1 VIRKN
6 VVKKCLE
13 MFNEI
18 AENKDDYA
26 KFYES
31 FGKNLKLGIHED
43 SQNRSKLAG
52 QYLHCHITVAAML
65 LVPLVTL
72 ESACHARCC
81 GTCSRQPPRHFAADL
96 LRYHSTKSGEE
107 QTSLKDYVTR
117 MKESQQSVYYI
128 TGESR
133 KAVEQSPFLEKLRK
147 RGFEVLFM
155 VDPIDEVMQLS
166 PKVHQLHA
174 VDRLSTPCLCCM
186 NMTTFMPGLYWV
198 ACSSSAADVP
208 AVLACCSTQSSS

>member
-1 VIRKN
+1 VHACSQVIRKN

-26 KFYES
+26 KFYEA

-43 SQNRSKLAG
+43 SQNRGKLAG
-52 QYLHCHITVAAML
+52 WCLPCQSGAYMRVDVCRALAVSRCSYQWSSRAA
-65 LVPLVTL
+65 
-72 ESACHARCC
+72 ARCC
-81 GTCSRQPPRHFAADL
+81 LSSLLTASGISATDL

-117 MKESQQSVYYI
+117 MKENQQSIYYI

-147 RGFEVLFM
+147 RGLEVLFM
-155 VDPIDEVMQLS
+155 VDPIDEVTWQCQPSHDLS
-166 PKVHQLHA
+166 
-174 VDRLSTPCLCCM
+174 CM
-186 NMTTFMPGLYWV
+186 LNVPSIAAWEC
-198 ACSSSAADVP
+198 ASSRDVSWHP
-208 AVLACCSTQSSS
+208 MSVLP

>member
-52 QYLHCHITVAAML
+52 QRLHCHMKVAVMPP
-65 LVPLVTL
+65 VPHVTL
-72 ESACHARCC
+72 
-81 GTCSRQPPRHFAADL
+81 
-96 LRYHSTKSGEE
+96 
-107 QTSLKDYVTR
+107 
-117 MKESQQSVYYI
+117 
-128 TGESR
+128 
-133 KAVEQSPFLEKLRK
+133 
-147 RGFEVLFM
+147 
-155 VDPIDEVMQLS
+155 
-166 PKVHQLHA
+166 
-174 VDRLSTPCLCCM
+174 
-186 NMTTFMPGLYWV
+186 
-198 ACSSSAADVP
+198 
-208 AVLACCSTQSSS
+208 